1 MKDWWLDLRKPYA
14 TVDRDYAIVARIH
27 DATTGEPEV
36 VVAGIGVSG
45 TVAASEL
52 LADPQRQE
60 ELRRRIGA
68 GFRDRDFEAV
78 ISTDVVNGMT
88 GAPKIV
94 VVAVW

>member
-1 MKDWWLDLRKPYA
+1 
-14 TVDRDYAIVARIH
+14 
-27 DATTGEPEV
+27 
-36 VVAGIGVSG
+36 
-45 TVAASEL
+45 VAASEL